1 MQIKNRFE
9 VPLAPDAA
17 WALLMDVAQT
27 AACFPGAELT
37 DSIDAD
43 HHKGRVSVRLGPV
56 AMVFA
61 GTIEIAGRDDA
72 LHSAAIKANWS
83 ETKGR
88 GNAVTATRFVLHDAD
103 GATRVEVETDIQLA
117 GQVAQYGRGAGMIEA
132 LSAQLVAQFAGNLR
146 ARIEASPVA
155 MQKEISLAALA
166 GRALVAQFK
175 KT

>member
-37 DSIDAD
+37 ESIDAD

-88 GNAVTATRFVLHDAD
+88 GNAVTSTRFAL
-103 GATRVEVETDIQLA
+103 GAEAEGTRVTLQTELQQLA
-117 GQVAQYGRGAGMIEA
+117 PAA
-132 LSAQLVAQFAGNLR
+132 
-146 ARIEASPVA
+146 AS
-155 MQKEISLAALA
+155 
-166 GRALVAQFK
+166 
-175 KT
+175 

>member
-1 MQIKNRFE
+1 MCSSDLE
-9 VPLAPDAA
+9 VPLAQSAA
-17 WALLMDVAQT
+17 WTLLLDVPQT

-37 DSIDAD
+37 ESIDAD
-43 HHKGRVSVRLGPV
+43 RHKGRVSVRLGPV
-56 AMVFA
+56 AMVFT
-61 GTIEIAGRDDA
+61 GTIEIAGRNDA
-72 LHSAAIKANWS
+72 QHSAKVKANWS

-88 GNAVTATRFVLHDAD
+88 GNAVTVTEFSLFEAD
-103 GATRVEVETDIQLA
+103 GATRVEVVTDIQLA

-146 ARIEASPVA
+146 ARIEAAPAA

-175 KT
+175 KS